1 VGFSPLNSPKLLADE
16 KEYSERVWSLNEV
29 NIMVLHPKSVDKL
42 DLNKI
47 ADLEVRT
54 RKIFI
59 SAKTIL
65 KFLERIMDINEERD
79 KGLSRLN
86 KEQRYITI
94 ISSNDL
100 EVLKAELIKF
110 QEITKP
116 LNSTFGNKIKPV
128 VKNIEFVL
136 NDNQIMMAQNKKV

>member
-1 VGFSPLNSPKLLADE
+1 
-16 KEYSERVWSLNEV
+16 
-29 NIMVLHPKSVDKL
+29 MVLHPKSVDKL